1 MGLSGL
7 KKTMVYVF
15 WQIAY
20 NRFIE
25 EAAGNLQLSN
35 VKKFYLQSAEK
46 LAALG
51 SYTEEMLQ
59 CL

>member
-1 MGLSGL
+1 
-7 KKTMVYVF
+7 MVYVF